1 MPCQADFSK
10 LTLARQIYSIYNDYM
25 LNNALKAI
33 LAFFVDFIET
43 AVVALSLFVIMYIFL
58 FQPHQVK
65 GESMYPNFHDRD
77 YLLTN
82 KLTYRFKEPH
92 RGDVIVFK
100 APQNRNYDYI
110 KRIVGLPGE
119 TVKVA
124 NGKVYINNLPLNEA
138 NYLNKDL
145 ETLAGLFL
153 TEGKSYT
160 IPENEYLVMGDNRGH
175 SSDSKDW
182 GTVPKENI
190 IGLAWFR
197 YWPVNS
203 LGLLTS
209 NSLYSE

>member
-1 MPCQADFSK
+1 MVSMLSK
-10 LTLARQIYSIYNDYM
+10 
-25 LNNALKAI
+25 ALKAV

-43 AVVALSLFVIMYIFL
+43 AVVALSLFVVMYIFL

-65 GESMYPNFHDRD
+65 GQSMYPNFHDKD

-100 APQNRNYDYI
+100 APQNKNYDYI
-110 KRIVGLPGE
+110 KRIIGLPGE
-119 TVKVA
+119 VVKIT
-124 NGKVYINNLPLNEA
+124 NGKVYINNLPLNEIT
-138 NYLNKDL
+138 YLNKEI
-145 ETLAGLFL
+145 ETLPGLFL

-160 IPENEYLVMGDNRGH
+160 IPDDEYLVMGDNRSH

-203 LGLLTS
+203 LGFLTS
-209 NSLYSE
+209 NSLASEQQ

>member
-1 MPCQADFSK
+1 
-10 LTLARQIYSIYNDYM
+10 M
-25 LNNALKAI
+25 LNNVLKAI

-119 TVKVA
+119 TVKVT
-124 NGKVYINNLPLNEA
+124 NGKVYINNLPLNETS
-138 NYLNKDL
+138 YLDKDL

-190 IGLAWFR
+190 IGVAWFR

-203 LGLLTS
+203 VGILTS
-209 NSLYSE
+209 NSLYPLSSE

>member
-1 MPCQADFSK
+1 MLSK
-10 LTLARQIYSIYNDYM
+10 M
-25 LNNALKAI
+25 LKAI

-65 GESMYPNFHDRD
+65 GESMYPNFHDKD

-100 APQNRNYDYI
+100 APQNNNYDYI
-110 KRIVGLPGE
+110 KRIIGLPGE
-119 TVKVA
+119 TVKIED
-124 NGKVYINNLPLNEA
+124 GIIYINDLPLNESA
-138 NYLNKDL
+138 YLDKDL
-145 ETLAGLFL
+145 ETLSGLFL

-160 IPENEYLVMGDNRGH
+160 IPESEYLVMGDNRNH

-209 NSLYSE
+209 NSLYSLASE

>member
-1 MPCQADFSK
+1 
-10 LTLARQIYSIYNDYM
+10 
-25 LNNALKAI
+25 
-33 LAFFVDFIET
+33 
-43 AVVALSLFVIMYIFL
+43 
-58 FQPHQVK
+58 
-65 GESMYPNFHDRD
+65 
-77 YLLTN
+77 LTN

-100 APQNRNYDYI
+100 APQNNNYDYI

-119 TVKVA
+119 TVKIA
-124 NGKVYINNLPLNEA
+124 DGIIYINDLPLNESA
-138 NYLNKDL
+138 YLDKDL
-145 ETLAGLFL
+145 ETLSGLFL
-153 TEGKSYT
+153 TEGKTYT
-160 IPENEYLVMGDNRGH
+160 IPESEYLVMGDNRNH

-209 NSLYSE
+209 NSLYSLASE